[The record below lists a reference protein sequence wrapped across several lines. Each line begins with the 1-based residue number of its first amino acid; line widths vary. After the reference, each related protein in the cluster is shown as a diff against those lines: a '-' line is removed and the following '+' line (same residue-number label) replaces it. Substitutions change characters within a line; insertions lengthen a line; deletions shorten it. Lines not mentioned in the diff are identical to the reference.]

1 MSVFN
6 KFLGKDFLAGL
17 VVFLVALPLCLGIG
31 LASTNVEN
39 ITSLPSVFPGL
50 LAGVV
55 GGIVVG
61 LISGSRVGVSGPAA
75 GLITI
80 IISSITLLGSYE
92 AFLVS
97 VILAGIIQLIFGLC
111 KLGIIAKYVPTSV
124 IKGMLAAIGITLILK
139 EIPHLLGYDKDF
151 FGDESFWQFDG
162 HNTFSELAYS
172 LNAFQE
178 GSVIIGVLSVLV
190 IILLD
195 KPFFKR
201 NRLFKLIPS
210 ALIVVLIGVA
220 IQLLFK
226 DSFLE
231 VSSKHLVQLPVLSS
245 IGEISTVLFF
255 PDFSALGNWQVYT
268 VAITIAL
275 VASLETLLSVEA
287 TDKLDPEKNTTPTSR
302 ELTAQGIGN
311 IFSGF
316 IGGLPIT
323 QVVVRSSANIDAGVK
338 SKMATVIHGILLI
351 FAILMLPVV
360 LNQIPLAS
368 LAAILIMVGYKLT
381 KAGLF
386 KDMYVKGMDQFI
398 PFVLTIV
405 GVLFTDLLKGIGIGL
420 LVSIY
425 YILQRNFQNHFT
437 KSEVDGEMVIR
448 LSEEVTFL
456 NKVGIHTTLEKAQP
470 KSKMTIDAS
479 NCKSIDQ
486 DILELLLDFKKFGSV
501 HKDIDFQLINF
512 QHLTK
517 NPHGNIL

>member
-1 MSVFN
+1 MSVLN
-6 KFLGKDFLAGL
+6 KFIGKDFLAGL

-31 LASTNVEN
+31 LASTNVED
-39 ITSLPSVFPGL
+39 IPALPSVFPGL
-50 LAGVV
+50 LAGVI

-61 LISGSRVGVSGPAA
+61 IISGSRVGVSGPAA

-80 IISSITLLGSYE
+80 IISSIGILGSYE

-97 VILAGIIQLIFGLC
+97 VILAGVIQLIFGLF

-162 HNTFSELAYS
+162 HNTFTELAYS
-172 LNAFQE
+172 MNAFQE
-178 GSVIIGVLSVLV
+178 GSVLIGLLSILII
-190 IILLD
+190 IILD
-195 KPFFKR
+195 KPFFKK
-201 NRLFKLIPS
+201 NSVMKLIPS
-210 ALIVVLIGVA
+210 ALIVVLIGVV
-220 IQLLFK
+220 IQLMTK
-226 DSFLE
+226 GSFLE
-231 VSSKHLVQLPVLSS
+231 VSSKHLVQLPVLKS
-245 IGEISTVLFF
+245 ISEISNVLFF

-311 IFSGF
+311 IFSGL

-323 QVVVRSSANIDAGVK
+323 QVVVRSSANIDAGGK
-338 SKMATVIHGILLI
+338 TKLAAVIHGVLLILAVILLP
-351 FAILMLPVV
+351 AL

-386 KDMYVKGMDQFI
+386 KEMYVKGMDQFI
-398 PFVLTIV
+398 PFILTIV

-420 LVSIY
+420 VVSIY
-425 YILQRNFQNHFT
+425 FILRRNSQNHFT
-437 KSEVDGEMVIR
+437 KTEADGELHIR

-456 NKVGIHTTLEKAQP
+456 NKVGIHTTLENAAP
-470 KSKMTIDAS
+470 HSKIIIDAS

-486 DILELLLDFKKFGSV
+486 DILELLEEFKKYGSV
-501 HKDIDFQLINF
+501 HKEIDFELINF
-512 QHLTK
+512 QHLR
-517 NPHGNIL
+517 

>member
-1 MSVFN
+1 MSVLN

-31 LASTNVEN
+31 LASTNVED
-39 ITSLPSVFPGL
+39 IPSLPSVFPGL
-50 LAGVV
+50 LAGVI

-80 IISSITLLGSYE
+80 IISSIGILGSYE

-97 VILAGIIQLIFGLC
+97 VILAGVIQLIFGFF

-162 HNTFSELAYS
+162 HNTFTELVYS
-172 LNAFQE
+172 MNAFQE
-178 GSVIIGVLSVLV
+178 GSVLIGLISILIIIV
-190 IILLD
+190 LD
-195 KPFFKR
+195 KPFFKK
-201 NRLFKLIPS
+201 NSVMKLIPS
-210 ALIVVLIGVA
+210 ALIVVLVGVM
-220 IQLLFK
+220 IQLLTK
-226 DSFLE
+226 GSFLE
-231 VSSKHLVQLPVLSS
+231 VSSKHLVQLPVLKSFS
-245 IGEISTVLFF
+245 EISTVLFF
-255 PDFSALGNWQVYT
+255 PDFNALGNWQVYT

-302 ELTAQGIGN
+302 ELSAQGLGN
-311 IFSGF
+311 IFSGL

-323 QVVVRSSANIDAGVK
+323 QVVVRSSANIDAGGK
-338 SKMATVIHGILLI
+338 TKLAAVIHGVLLILAVILLP
-351 FAILMLPVV
+351 AL

-386 KDMYVKGMDQFI
+386 KEMYMKGMDQFI
-398 PFVLTIV
+398 PFILTIV

-420 LVSIY
+420 VVSIY
-425 YILQRNFQNHFT
+425 FILRRNSQNHFT
-437 KSEVDGEMVIR
+437 KTETDGELHIR

-456 NKVGIHTTLEKAQP
+456 NKVGIHTTLENAAP
-470 KSKMTIDAS
+470 HSKIIIDAS

-486 DILELLLDFKKFGSV
+486 DILELLEEFKKYGSV
-501 HKDIDFQLINF
+501 HKEIDFQLINF
-512 QHLTK
+512 QHLR
-517 NPHGNIL
+517 

>member
-31 LASTNVEN
+31 LASTNVEG

-50 LAGVV
+50 LAGVI

-61 LISGSRVGVSGPAA
+61 LISGSRLGISGPAA

-80 IISSITLLGSYE
+80 IISSIGILGSYE

-97 VILAGIIQLIFGLC
+97 VILAGIIQLVFGFF

-151 FGDESFWQFDG
+151 FGDESFWQLDG
-162 HNTFSELAYS
+162 HNTFTELAYS
-172 LNAFQE
+172 MNAFQE
-178 GSVIIGVLSVLV
+178 GSVLIGILSILIIL
-190 IILLD
+190 LLD
-195 KPFFKR
+195 KPFFKQ
-201 NRLFKLIPS
+201 NRVLKLIPS
-210 ALIVVLIGVA
+210 ALIVVLVGVV
-220 IQLLFK
+220 IQLLTK
-226 DSFLE
+226 GSFLE
-231 VSSKHLVQLPVLSS
+231 VSSKHLVQLPVLKSFS
-245 IGEISTVLFF
+245 EISTVLFF
-255 PDFSALGNWQVYT
+255 PDFNALGNWQVYT

-323 QVVVRSSANIDAGVK
+323 QVVVRSSANIDAGGK
-338 SKMATVIHGILLI
+338 TKLAAVIHGVLLILAIILLP
-351 FAILMLPVV
+351 AL

-398 PFVLTIV
+398 PFILTIV

-420 LVSIY
+420 IVSIY
-425 YILQRNFQNHFT
+425 FILRRNFQNHFT
-437 KSEVDGEMVIR
+437 KTEADGELHIK

-456 NKVGIHTTLEKAQP
+456 NKVGIHTTLENAAP
-470 KSKMTIDAS
+470 HSRIIIDAS

-486 DILELLLDFKKFGSV
+486 DILELLEEFKKYGSV
-501 HKDIDFQLINF
+501 HKEIDFQLINF
-512 QHLTK
+512 QHLR
-517 NPHGNIL
+517 

>member
-1 MSVFN
+1 MSVLN
-6 KFLGKDFLAGL
+6 KFIGKDFLAGL

-31 LASTNVEN
+31 LASTNVED
-39 ITSLPSVFPGL
+39 IPALPSVFPGL
-50 LAGVV
+50 LAGVI

-61 LISGSRVGVSGPAA
+61 IISGSRVGVSGPAA

-80 IISSITLLGSYE
+80 IISSIGILGSYE

-97 VILAGIIQLIFGLC
+97 VILAGVIQLIFGFF

-162 HNTFSELAYS
+162 HNTFTELAYS
-172 LNAFQE
+172 MNAFQE
-178 GSVIIGVLSVLV
+178 GSVLIGLLSILII
-190 IILLD
+190 IILD
-195 KPFFKR
+195 KPFFKK
-201 NRLFKLIPS
+201 NSVMKLIPS
-210 ALIVVLIGVA
+210 ALIVVLIGVV
-220 IQLLFK
+220 IQLMTK
-226 DSFLE
+226 GSFLE
-231 VSSKHLVQLPVLSS
+231 VSSKHLVQLPVLKS
-245 IGEISTVLFF
+245 ISEISNVLFF
-255 PDFSALGNWQVYT
+255 PDFSALRNWQVYT

-311 IFSGF
+311 IFSGL

-323 QVVVRSSANIDAGVK
+323 QVVVRSSANIDAGGK
-338 SKMATVIHGILLI
+338 TKLAAVIHGVLLILAVILLP
-351 FAILMLPVV
+351 AL

-386 KDMYVKGMDQFI
+386 KEMYVKGMDQFI
-398 PFVLTIV
+398 PFILTIV

-420 LVSIY
+420 VVSIY
-425 YILQRNFQNHFT
+425 FILRRNSQNHFT
-437 KSEVDGEMVIR
+437 KTEADGELHIR

-456 NKVGIHTTLEKAQP
+456 NKVGIHTTLENAAP
-470 KSKMTIDAS
+470 HSKIIIDAS

-486 DILELLLDFKKFGSV
+486 DILELLEEFKKYGSV
-501 HKDIDFQLINF
+501 HKEIDFELINF
-512 QHLTK
+512 QHLR
-517 NPHGNIL
+517 

>member
-1 MSVFN
+1 MGIF
-6 KFLGKDFLAGL
+6 KRFLGKDILAGL

-39 ITSLPSVFPGL
+39 IPSLPSVFPGL
-50 LAGVV
+50 LAGVI

-61 LISGSRVGVSGPAA
+61 LLSGSRVGVSGPAA

-80 IISSITLLGSYE
+80 IISSISILGSYE

-97 VILAGIIQLIFGLC
+97 VILAGVIQLIFGFF

-162 HNTFSELAYS
+162 HNTFTELAYS
-172 LNAFQE
+172 MNAFQE
-178 GSVIIGVLSVLV
+178 GSVLIGIISIL
-190 IILLD
+190 IILLLD
-195 KPFFKR
+195 KSFFKQ

-210 ALIVVLIGVA
+210 ALIVVIIGVV
-220 IQLLFK
+220 IQLIIK
-226 DSFLE
+226 GTFLE
-231 VSSKHLVQLPVLSS
+231 VSAKHLVQLPVLKSFDEVS
-245 IGEISTVLFF
+245 KVLFF
-255 PDFSALGNWQVYT
+255 PDFNALGNWQVYT
-268 VAITIAL
+268 IAITLAL

-302 ELTAQGIGN
+302 ELSAQGIGN
-311 IFSGF
+311 ILSGF

-338 SKMATVIHGILLI
+338 TKFATVIHGLFLI
-351 FAILMLPVV
+351 FAIVLLPSF

-386 KDMYVKGMDQFI
+386 KEMYLKGMDQFI
-398 PFVLTIV
+398 PFILTIV

-420 LVSIY
+420 IVSIY
-425 YILQRNFQNHFT
+425 FILRRNFQNHFT
-437 KSEVDGEMVIR
+437 KTEFEGELHIK

-456 NKVGIHTTLEKAQP
+456 NKVGIHTLLENAAPQ
-470 KSKMTIDAS
+470 SKITIDAV

-486 DILELLLDFKKFGSV
+486 DILELLEEFKKYGSI
-501 HKDIDFQLINF
+501 HKEIDFQLINF
-512 QHLTK
+512 QHLR
-517 NPHGNIL
+517 

>member
-31 LASTNVEN
+31 LASTNVEG

-50 LAGVV
+50 LAGVI

-61 LISGSRVGVSGPAA
+61 LISGSRLGVSGPAA

-80 IISSITLLGSYE
+80 IISSIGILGSYE

-97 VILAGIIQLIFGLC
+97 VILAGVIQLIFGFF

-162 HNTFSELAYS
+162 HNTFTELAYS
-172 LNAFQE
+172 MNAFQE
-178 GSVIIGVLSVLV
+178 GSVLIGVLSIL
-190 IILLD
+190 IILLLD
-195 KPFFKR
+195 KPFFKQ
-201 NRLFKLIPS
+201 NRVLKLIPS
-210 ALIVVLIGVA
+210 ALIVVLVGVV
-220 IQLLFK
+220 IQLLTK
-226 DSFLE
+226 GSFLE
-231 VSSKHLVQLPVLSS
+231 VSSKHLVQLPVLKSFS
-245 IGEISTVLFF
+245 EISTVLFF
-255 PDFSALGNWQVYT
+255 PDFNALGNWQVYT

-323 QVVVRSSANIDAGVK
+323 QVVVRSSANIDAGGKTK
-338 SKMATVIHGILLI
+338 SAVVIHGVLLI
-351 FAILMLPVV
+351 LAIFLLPEL

-386 KDMYVKGMDQFI
+386 KKMYVKGMDQFI
-398 PFVLTIV
+398 PFILTIV

-420 LVSIY
+420 VVSIY
-425 YILQRNFQNHFT
+425 FILRRNFQNHFT
-437 KSEVDGEMVIR
+437 KTEADGELLIK
-448 LSEEVTFL
+448 LSEEVNFL
-456 NKVGIHTTLEKAQP
+456 NKVGIHTTLEKAAP
-470 KSKMTIDAS
+470 HSKIIIDAI

-486 DILELLLDFKKFGSV
+486 DILELLEEFKKYGSV
-501 HKDIDFQLINF
+501 HKEIDFQLINF
-512 QHLTK
+512 QHLK
-517 NPHGNIL
+517 

>member
-31 LASTNVEN
+31 LASTNVEG

-50 LAGVV
+50 LAGVI

-61 LISGSRVGVSGPAA
+61 LISGSRLGVSGPAA

-80 IISSITLLGSYE
+80 IISSIGILGSYE

-97 VILAGIIQLIFGLC
+97 VILAGVIQLVFGFF

-162 HNTFSELAYS
+162 HNTFTELAYS
-172 LNAFQE
+172 MNAFQE
-178 GSVIIGVLSVLV
+178 GSVLIGVLSIL
-190 IILLD
+190 IILLLD
-195 KPFFKR
+195 KPFFKQ
-201 NRLFKLIPS
+201 NRVLKLIPS
-210 ALIVVLIGVA
+210 ALIVVLVGVV
-220 IQLLFK
+220 IQLLTK
-226 DSFLE
+226 GSFLE
-231 VSSKHLVQLPVLSS
+231 VSSKHLVQLPVLKSFS
-245 IGEISTVLFF
+245 EISTVLFF
-255 PDFSALGNWQVYT
+255 PDFNALGNWQVYT

-323 QVVVRSSANIDAGVK
+323 QVVVRSSANIDAGGKTK
-338 SKMATVIHGILLI
+338 SAVVIHGVLLI
-351 FAILMLPVV
+351 LAIFLLPEL

-386 KDMYVKGMDQFI
+386 KKMYVKGMDQFI
-398 PFVLTIV
+398 PFILTIV

-420 LVSIY
+420 VVSIY
-425 YILQRNFQNHFT
+425 FILRRNFQNHFT
-437 KSEVDGEMVIR
+437 KTEADGELHIK

-456 NKVGIHTTLEKAQP
+456 NKVGIHTTLEKAAP
-470 KSKMTIDAS
+470 HSKIIIDAI

-486 DILELLLDFKKFGSV
+486 DILELLEEFKKYGSV
-501 HKDIDFQLINF
+501 HKEIDFQLINF
-512 QHLTK
+512 QHLK
-517 NPHGNIL
+517 

>member
-31 LASTNVEN
+31 LASTNVEG

-50 LAGVV
+50 LAGVI

-80 IISSITLLGSYE
+80 IISSIGILGSYE

-97 VILAGIIQLIFGLC
+97 VILAGIIQLIFGFF

-162 HNTFSELAYS
+162 HNTFTELAYS
-172 LNAFQE
+172 MNAFQE
-178 GSVIIGVLSVLV
+178 GSVLIGVLSIL
-190 IILLD
+190 IILLLD
-195 KPFFKR
+195 KPFFKQ
-201 NRLFKLIPS
+201 NRVLKLIPS
-210 ALIVVLIGVA
+210 ALIVVLVGVV
-220 IQLLFK
+220 IQLLTK
-226 DSFLE
+226 GSFLE
-231 VSSKHLVQLPVLSS
+231 VSSKHLVQLPVLKSFS
-245 IGEISTVLFF
+245 EISTVLFF
-255 PDFSALGNWQVYT
+255 PDFNALGNWQVYT
-268 VAITIAL
+268 VALTIAL

-311 IFSGF
+311 IFSGV

-323 QVVVRSSANIDAGVK
+323 QVVVRSSANIDAGGK
-338 SKMATVIHGILLI
+338 TKLAAVIHGALLILAIILLP
-351 FAILMLPVV
+351 AL

-386 KDMYVKGMDQFI
+386 KEMYVKGLDQFI
-398 PFVLTIV
+398 PFILTIV

-420 LVSIY
+420 VVSIY
-425 YILQRNFQNHFT
+425 FILRRNFQNHFT
-437 KSEVDGEMVIR
+437 KTETDGELRIK

-456 NKVGIHTTLEKAQP
+456 NKVGIHTTLENAAP
-470 KSKMTIDAS
+470 HSKIIIDAI

-486 DILELLLDFKKFGSV
+486 DILELLEEFKKYGSV
-501 HKDIDFQLINF
+501 HKEIDFQLINF
-512 QHLTK
+512 QQLR
-517 NPHGNIL
+517 

>member
-1 MSVFN
+1 MNSFN

-39 ITSLPSVFPGL
+39 IPSLPSVFPGL

-80 IISSITLLGSYE
+80 IISSIGILGSYE

-97 VILAGIIQLIFGLC
+97 VILAGLIQLIFGFF
-111 KLGIIAKYVPTSV
+111 KLGIVAKYVPTSV

-151 FGDESFWQFDG
+151 FGDESFWQLDG
-162 HNTFSELAYS
+162 HNTFTELAYS
-172 LNAFQE
+172 MNAFQE
-178 GSVIIGVLSVLV
+178 GSVFIGILSIL
-190 IILLD
+190 IILLFD
-195 KPFFKR
+195 KPFFKQ
-201 NRLFKLIPS
+201 NRVMKLIPS
-210 ALIVVLIGVA
+210 ALIVVLVGVV
-220 IQLLFK
+220 IQLLTK
-226 DSFLE
+226 GSFLE
-231 VSSKHLVQLPVLSS
+231 VSSKHLVQLPVLKS
-245 IGEISTVLFF
+245 ISEVSNVLFF

-311 IFSGF
+311 MFSGL

-323 QVVVRSSANIDAGVK
+323 QVVVRSSANIDAGGK
-338 SKMATVIHGILLI
+338 TKLAAVIHGVLLILAIILLPS
-351 FAILMLPVV
+351 L

-386 KDMYVKGMDQFI
+386 KEMYVKGMDQFI

-420 LVSIY
+420 IVSIY
-425 YILQRNFQNHFT
+425 YILRRNFQNHFT
-437 KSEVDGEMVIR
+437 KTDVDGELRIK

-470 KSKMTIDAS
+470 KSKMIIDAS

>member
-1 MSVFN
+1 MGIF
-6 KFLGKDFLAGL
+6 KRFLGKDILAGL

-39 ITSLPSVFPGL
+39 IPSLPSVFPGL
-50 LAGVV
+50 LAGVI

-80 IISSITLLGSYE
+80 ILSSISILGSYE

-97 VILAGIIQLIFGLC
+97 VILAGIIQLIFGFF

-162 HNTFSELAYS
+162 HNTFTELAYS
-172 LNAFQE
+172 MNAFQE
-178 GSVIIGVLSVLV
+178 GSVFIGILSILI

-195 KPFFKR
+195 KPFFKQ
-201 NRLFKLIPS
+201 NKVMKLIPS
-210 ALIVVLIGVA
+210 ALIVVLVGVM
-220 IQLLFK
+220 IQLLTK
-226 DSFLE
+226 GSFLE
-231 VSSKHLVQLPVLSS
+231 VSSKHLVQLPILTS
-245 IGEISTVLFF
+245 ISDVSNILFF

-302 ELTAQGIGN
+302 ELTAQGVGN

-323 QVVVRSSANIDAGVK
+323 QVVVRSSANIDAGVQTK
-338 SKMATVIHGILLI
+338 FASVIHGVFLI
-351 FAILMLPVV
+351 FAIILLPSI

-368 LAAILIMVGYKLT
+368 LAGILIMVGYKLT

-386 KDMYVKGMDQFI
+386 REMYVKGMDQFI
-398 PFVLTIV
+398 PFILTIV

-420 LVSIY
+420 IVSIY
-425 YILQRNFQNHFT
+425 FILRRNFQNHFT
-437 KSEVDGEMVIR
+437 KTESEGELHIK

-456 NKVGIHTTLEKAQP
+456 NKVGIHTLLENAAPQ
-470 KSKMTIDAS
+470 SKITIDAS

-486 DILELLLDFKKFGSV
+486 DILELLEEFKKYGSI
-501 HKDIDFQLINF
+501 HKEIDFQLINF
-512 QHLTK
+512 QHLR
-517 NPHGNIL
+517 

>member
-1 MSVFN
+1 MNVLN
-6 KFLGKDFLAGL
+6 KFIGKDLLAGL

-39 ITSLPSVFPGL
+39 IPSLPSLFPGL

-55 GGIVVG
+55 GGIIVG

-97 VILAGIIQLIFGLC
+97 VILAGIIQLMFGFF

-139 EIPHLLGYDKDF
+139 EFPHLLGYDKDF
-151 FGDESFWQFDG
+151 FGDESFWQLDG

-178 GSVIIGVLSVLV
+178 GSVIIGVLSILA

-201 NRLFKLIPS
+201 NRLLKLIPS

-226 DSFLE
+226 GSFLE
-231 VSSKHLVQLPVLSS
+231 VSSKHLVQLPILSS
-245 IGEISTVLFF
+245 MGEISKVLFF

-287 TDKLDPEKNTTPTSR
+287 TDKLDPEKYTTPTSR

-311 IFSGF
+311 IFSGL

-323 QVVVRSSANIDAGVK
+323 Q
-338 SKMATVIHGILLI
+338 
-351 FAILMLPVV
+351 
-360 LNQIPLAS
+360 
-368 LAAILIMVGYKLT
+368 Y
-381 KAGLF
+381 
-386 KDMYVKGMDQFI
+386 
-398 PFVLTIV
+398 
-405 GVLFTDLLKGIGIGL
+405 FTG
-420 LVSIY
+420 
-425 YILQRNFQNHFT
+425 F
-437 KSEVDGEMVIR
+437 
-448 LSEEVTFL
+448 
-456 NKVGIHTTLEKAQP
+456 
-470 KSKMTIDAS
+470 
-479 NCKSIDQ
+479 C
-486 DILELLLDFKKFGSV
+486 
-501 HKDIDFQLINF
+501 
-512 QHLTK
+512 
-517 NPHGNIL
+517 

>member
-1 MSVFN
+1 MSVLN

-31 LASTNVEN
+31 LASTNVED
-39 ITSLPSVFPGL
+39 IPSLPSVFPGL
-50 LAGVV
+50 LAGVI

-80 IISSITLLGSYE
+80 IISSIGILGSYE

-97 VILAGIIQLIFGLC
+97 VILAGVIQLIFGFF

-162 HNTFSELAYS
+162 HNTFTELVYS
-172 LNAFQE
+172 MNAFQE
-178 GSVIIGVLSVLV
+178 GSVLIGLISILIIIV
-190 IILLD
+190 LD
-195 KPFFKR
+195 KPFFKK
-201 NRLFKLIPS
+201 NSVMKLIPS
-210 ALIVVLIGVA
+210 ALIVVLVGVM
-220 IQLLFK
+220 IQLLTK
-226 DSFLE
+226 GSFLE
-231 VSSKHLVQLPVLSS
+231 VSSKHLVQLPVLKSFS
-245 IGEISTVLFF
+245 EISTVLFF
-255 PDFSALGNWQVYT
+255 PDFNALGNWQVYT

-302 ELTAQGIGN
+302 ELTAQGLGN
-311 IFSGF
+311 IFSGL

-323 QVVVRSSANIDAGVK
+323 QVVVRSSANIDAGGK
-338 SKMATVIHGILLI
+338 TKLAAVIHGVLLILAIILL
-351 FAILMLPVV
+351 PVL

-386 KDMYVKGMDQFI
+386 KEMYMKGMDQFI
-398 PFVLTIV
+398 PFILTIV

-420 LVSIY
+420 VVSIY
-425 YILQRNFQNHFT
+425 FILRRNSQNHFT
-437 KSEVDGEMVIR
+437 KTETDGELHIR

-456 NKVGIHTTLEKAQP
+456 NKVGIHTTLENAAP
-470 KSKMTIDAS
+470 HSKIIIDAS

-486 DILELLLDFKKFGSV
+486 DILELLEEFKKYGSV
-501 HKDIDFQLINF
+501 HKEIDFQLINF
-512 QHLTK
+512 QHLR
-517 NPHGNIL
+517 

>member
-1 MSVFN
+1 MSVLN
-6 KFLGKDFLAGL
+6 KFIGKDFLAGL

-31 LASTNVEN
+31 LASTNVED
-39 ITSLPSVFPGL
+39 IPALPSVFPGL
-50 LAGVV
+50 LAGVI

-61 LISGSRVGVSGPAA
+61 IISGSRVGVSGPAA

-80 IISSITLLGSYE
+80 IISSIGILGSYE

-97 VILAGIIQLIFGLC
+97 VILAGVIQLIFGFF

-162 HNTFSELAYS
+162 HNTFTELAYS
-172 LNAFQE
+172 MNAFQE
-178 GSVIIGVLSVLV
+178 GSVLIGLLSILII
-190 IILLD
+190 IILD
-195 KPFFKR
+195 KPFFKK
-201 NRLFKLIPS
+201 NSVMKLIPS
-210 ALIVVLIGVA
+210 ALIVVLIGVV
-220 IQLLFK
+220 IQLMTK
-226 DSFLE
+226 GSFLE
-231 VSSKHLVQLPVLSS
+231 VSSKHLVQLPVLKS
-245 IGEISTVLFF
+245 ISEISNVLFF

-311 IFSGF
+311 IFSGL

-323 QVVVRSSANIDAGVK
+323 QVVVRSSANIDAGGK
-338 SKMATVIHGILLI
+338 TKLAAVIHGVLLILAVILLP
-351 FAILMLPVV
+351 AL

-386 KDMYVKGMDQFI
+386 KEMYVKGMDQFI
-398 PFVLTIV
+398 PFILTIV

-420 LVSIY
+420 VVSIY
-425 YILQRNFQNHFT
+425 FILRRNSQNHFT
-437 KSEVDGEMVIR
+437 KTEADGELHIR

-456 NKVGIHTTLEKAQP
+456 NKVGIHTTLENAAP
-470 KSKMTIDAS
+470 HSKIIIDAS

-486 DILELLLDFKKFGSV
+486 DILELLEEFKKYGSV
-501 HKDIDFQLINF
+501 HKEIDFELINF
-512 QHLTK
+512 QHLR
-517 NPHGNIL
+517 

>member
-1 MSVFN
+1 MSLFN

-31 LASTNVEN
+31 LASTNVEG
-39 ITSLPSVFPGL
+39 IPSLPSVFPGL
-50 LAGVV
+50 LAGVI

-61 LISGSRVGVSGPAA
+61 LISGSRLGVSGPAA

-80 IISSITLLGSYE
+80 IISSIGILGSYE

-97 VILAGIIQLIFGLC
+97 VILAGVIQLIFGFF

-162 HNTFSELAYS
+162 HNTFTELAYS
-172 LNAFQE
+172 MNAFQE
-178 GSVIIGVLSVLV
+178 GSVLIGVLSIL
-190 IILLD
+190 IILLLD
-195 KPFFKR
+195 KPFFKQ
-201 NRLFKLIPS
+201 NRVLKLIPS
-210 ALIVVLIGVA
+210 ALIVVLVGVV
-220 IQLLFK
+220 IQLLTK
-226 DSFLE
+226 GSFLE
-231 VSSKHLVQLPVLSS
+231 VSAKHLVQLPVLKSFS
-245 IGEISTVLFF
+245 EISTVLFF
-255 PDFSALGNWQVYT
+255 PDFNALGNWQVYT

-311 IFSGF
+311 IFSGL

-323 QVVVRSSANIDAGVK
+323 QVVVRSSANIDAGGK
-338 SKMATVIHGILLI
+338 TKLAAVIHGVLLILAIILL
-351 FAILMLPVV
+351 PVL
-360 LNQIPLAS
+360 LNEIPLAS

-386 KDMYVKGMDQFI
+386 KEMYVKGMDQFI
-398 PFVLTIV
+398 PFILTIV

-420 LVSIY
+420 IVSIY
-425 YILQRNFQNHFT
+425 FILRRNFQNHFT
-437 KSEVDGEMVIR
+437 KTEADGELHIK

-456 NKVGIHTTLEKAQP
+456 NKVGIHTTLENASP
-470 KSKMTIDAS
+470 HSKIIIDAS

-486 DILELLLDFKKFGSV
+486 DILELLEEFKKYGSV
-501 HKDIDFQLINF
+501 HKEIDVQLINF
-512 QHLTK
+512 QHLR
-517 NPHGNIL
+517 

>member
-1 MSVFN
+1 MSVLN

-31 LASTNVEN
+31 LASTNVED
-39 ITSLPSVFPGL
+39 IPSLPSVFPGL
-50 LAGVV
+50 LAGVI

-80 IISSITLLGSYE
+80 IISSIGILGSYE

-97 VILAGIIQLIFGLC
+97 VILAGVIQLIFGFF

-162 HNTFSELAYS
+162 HNTFTELVYS
-172 LNAFQE
+172 MNAFQE
-178 GSVIIGVLSVLV
+178 GSVLIGLLSILIIIV
-190 IILLD
+190 LD
-195 KPFFKR
+195 KPFFKK
-201 NRLFKLIPS
+201 NSVMKLIPS
-210 ALIVVLIGVA
+210 ALIVVLVGVM
-220 IQLLFK
+220 IQLLTK
-226 DSFLE
+226 GSFLE
-231 VSSKHLVQLPVLSS
+231 VSSKHLVQLPVLKSFS
-245 IGEISTVLFF
+245 EISTVLFF
-255 PDFSALGNWQVYT
+255 PDFNALGNWQVYT

-302 ELTAQGIGN
+302 ELSAQGIGN
-311 IFSGF
+311 IFSGL

-323 QVVVRSSANIDAGVK
+323 QVVVRSSANIDAGGK
-338 SKMATVIHGILLI
+338 TKLAAVIHGVLLILAVILLP
-351 FAILMLPVV
+351 AL

-386 KDMYVKGMDQFI
+386 KEMYMKGMDQFI
-398 PFVLTIV
+398 PFILTIV

-420 LVSIY
+420 VVSIY
-425 YILQRNFQNHFT
+425 FILRRNSQNHFT
-437 KSEVDGEMVIR
+437 KTETDGELHIR

-456 NKVGIHTTLEKAQP
+456 NKVGIHTTLENAAP
-470 KSKMTIDAS
+470 HSKIIIDAS

-486 DILELLLDFKKFGSV
+486 DILELLEEFKKYGSV
-501 HKDIDFQLINF
+501 HKEIDFQLINF
-512 QHLTK
+512 QHLR
-517 NPHGNIL
+517 

>member
-1 MSVFN
+1 MSVLN

-31 LASTNVEN
+31 LASTNVED
-39 ITSLPSVFPGL
+39 IPSLPSVFPGL
-50 LAGVV
+50 LAGVI

-80 IISSITLLGSYE
+80 IISSIGILGSYE

-97 VILAGIIQLIFGLC
+97 VILAGVIQLIFGFF

-162 HNTFSELAYS
+162 HNTFTELVYS
-172 LNAFQE
+172 MNAFQE
-178 GSVIIGVLSVLV
+178 GSVLIGLLSILIIIV
-190 IILLD
+190 LD
-195 KPFFKR
+195 KPFFKK
-201 NRLFKLIPS
+201 NSVMKLIPS
-210 ALIVVLIGVA
+210 ALIVVLVGVM
-220 IQLLFK
+220 IQLLTK
-226 DSFLE
+226 GSFLE
-231 VSSKHLVQLPVLSS
+231 VSSKHLVQLPVLKSFS
-245 IGEISTVLFF
+245 EISTVLFF
-255 PDFSALGNWQVYT
+255 PDFNALGNWQVYT

-302 ELTAQGIGN
+302 ELSAQGLGN
-311 IFSGF
+311 IFAGF

-323 QVVVRSSANIDAGVK
+323 QVVVRSSANIDAGGK
-338 SKMATVIHGILLI
+338 TKLAAVIHGVLLILAIILL
-351 FAILMLPVV
+351 PVL

-386 KDMYVKGMDQFI
+386 KEMYVKGMDQFI
-398 PFVLTIV
+398 PFILTIV

-420 LVSIY
+420 VVSIY
-425 YILQRNFQNHFT
+425 FILRRNSQNHFT
-437 KSEVDGEMVIR
+437 KTETDGELHIR

-456 NKVGIHTTLEKAQP
+456 NKVGIHTTLENAAP
-470 KSKMTIDAS
+470 HSKIIIDAS

-486 DILELLLDFKKFGSV
+486 DILELLEEFKKYGSV
-501 HKDIDFQLINF
+501 HKEIDFQLINF
-512 QHLTK
+512 QHLR
-517 NPHGNIL
+517 

>member
-1 MSVFN
+1 MGIF
-6 KFLGKDFLAGL
+6 KRFLGKDILAGL

-39 ITSLPSVFPGL
+39 IPSLPSVFPGL
-50 LAGVV
+50 LAGVI

-80 IISSITLLGSYE
+80 ILSSISILGSYE

-97 VILAGIIQLIFGLC
+97 VILAGIIQLIFGFF

-172 LNAFQE
+172 MNAFQE
-178 GSVIIGVLSVLV
+178 GSVFIGILSIII

-195 KPFFKR
+195 KPFFKK
-201 NRLFKLIPS
+201 NKVMKLIPS
-210 ALIVVLIGVA
+210 ALIVVLVGVM
-220 IQLLFK
+220 IQLLTK
-226 DSFLE
+226 GSFLE
-231 VSSKHLVQLPVLSS
+231 VSSKHLVQLPILTS
-245 IGEISTVLFF
+245 ISDISNILFF

-302 ELTAQGIGN
+302 ELTAQGVGN
-311 IFSGF
+311 ILSGF

-323 QVVVRSSANIDAGVK
+323 QVVVRSSANIDAGVQTK
-338 SKMATVIHGILLI
+338 YASVIHGVFLI
-351 FAILMLPVV
+351 FAIILLPSL

-368 LAAILIMVGYKLT
+368 LAGILIMVGYKLT

-386 KDMYVKGMDQFI
+386 KEMYVKGMDQFI
-398 PFVLTIV
+398 PFILTIV

-420 LVSIY
+420 IVSIY
-425 YILQRNFQNHFT
+425 FILRRNFQNHFT
-437 KSEVDGEMVIR
+437 KTESEGELQIK

-456 NKVGIHTTLEKAQP
+456 NKVGIHTLLENAAPQ
-470 KSKMTIDAS
+470 SKITIDAI

-486 DILELLLDFKKFGSV
+486 DILELLEEFKKYGSV
-501 HKDIDFQLINF
+501 HKEIDFQLINF
-512 QHLTK
+512 QHLR
-517 NPHGNIL
+517 

>member
-31 LASTNVEN
+31 LASTNVEG
-39 ITSLPSVFPGL
+39 IPSLPSVFPGL
-50 LAGVV
+50 LAGVI

-61 LISGSRVGVSGPAA
+61 LISGSRLGVSGPAA

-80 IISSITLLGSYE
+80 IISSIGILGSYE
-92 AFLVS
+92 TFLVS
-97 VILAGIIQLIFGLC
+97 VILAGIIQLIFGFFN
-111 KLGIIAKYVPTSV
+111 LGIIAKYVPTSV

-162 HNTFSELAYS
+162 HNTFTELAYS

-178 GSVIIGVLSVLV
+178 GSVLIGVLSIL
-190 IILLD
+190 IILLLD
-195 KPFFKR
+195 KPFFKQ
-201 NRLFKLIPS
+201 NRLLKLIPS
-210 ALIVVLIGVA
+210 ALIVVMVGVV
-220 IQLLFK
+220 IQLLTK
-226 DSFLE
+226 GSFLE
-231 VSSKHLVQLPVLSS
+231 VSSKHLVQLPVLKSFS
-245 IGEISTVLFF
+245 EISTVLFF
-255 PDFSALGNWQVYT
+255 PDFNALGNWQVYT
-268 VAITIAL
+268 VALTIAL

-311 IFSGF
+311 IFSGL

-323 QVVVRSSANIDAGVK
+323 QVVVRSSANIDAGGK
-338 SKMATVIHGILLI
+338 TKLAAVIHGALLILAIILLP
-351 FAILMLPVV
+351 AL

-386 KDMYVKGMDQFI
+386 KEMYVKGMDQFV
-398 PFVLTIV
+398 PFILTIV

-420 LVSIY
+420 VVSIY
-425 YILQRNFQNHFT
+425 FILRRNFQNHFT
-437 KSEVDGEMVIR
+437 KTEADDALHIK

-456 NKVGIHTTLEKAQP
+456 NKVGIHTTLEKAAP
-470 KSKMTIDAS
+470 HSKIIIDAI

-486 DILELLLDFKKFGSV
+486 DILELLEEFKKYGSV
-501 HKDIDFQLINF
+501 HKEIDFQLVNF
-512 QHLTK
+512 QHLK
-517 NPHGNIL
+517 

>member
-1 MSVFN
+1 MSAFY

-31 LASTNVEN
+31 LASTNVEG

-50 LAGVV
+50 LAGVI

-61 LISGSRVGVSGPAA
+61 LISGSRLGVSGPAA

-80 IISSITLLGSYE
+80 IISSIGILGSYE

-97 VILAGIIQLIFGLC
+97 VLLAGVIQVIFGFF

-162 HNTFSELAYS
+162 HNTFTELAYS
-172 LNAFQE
+172 MNAFQE
-178 GSVIIGVLSVLV
+178 GSVLIGLLSILIIIV
-190 IILLD
+190 LD
-195 KPFFKR
+195 KPFFKK
-201 NRLFKLIPS
+201 NSVMKLIPS
-210 ALIVVLIGVA
+210 ALIVVLVGVM
-220 IQLLFK
+220 IQLLTK
-226 DSFLE
+226 GSSLE
-231 VSSKHLVQLPVLSS
+231 ISSKHLVQLPVLKSFS
-245 IGEISTVLFF
+245 EISTVLFF
-255 PDFSALGNWQVYT
+255 PDFNALGNWQVYT

-302 ELTAQGIGN
+302 ELTAQGLGN
-311 IFSGF
+311 IFSGL

-323 QVVVRSSANIDAGVK
+323 QVVVRSSANIDAGGK
-338 SKMATVIHGILLI
+338 TKLAAVIHGVLLILAVILLP
-351 FAILMLPVV
+351 AL

-381 KAGLF
+381 KTGLF
-386 KDMYVKGMDQFI
+386 KEMYVKGMDQFI
-398 PFVLTIV
+398 PFILTIV

-420 LVSIY
+420 VVSIY
-425 YILQRNFQNHFT
+425 FILRRNFQNHFT
-437 KSEVDGEMVIR
+437 KTETVGELRIK

-456 NKVGIHTTLEKAQP
+456 NKVGIHTTLENAAP
-470 KSKMTIDAS
+470 HSKIIIDAS

-486 DILELLLDFKKFGSV
+486 DILELLEEFKKYGSV
-501 HKDIDFQLINF
+501 HKEIDFQLINF
-512 QHLTK
+512 QHLR
-517 NPHGNIL
+517 

>member
-1 MSVFN
+1 MNSLN
-6 KFLGKDFLAGL
+6 KYIGKDFLAGL

-39 ITSLPSVFPGL
+39 IPSLPSVFPGL
-50 LAGVV
+50 LAGVI

-80 IISSITLLGSYE
+80 IISSISMLGSYE
-92 AFLVS
+92 SFLVS
-97 VILAGIIQLIFGLC
+97 VILAGIIQLTFGFF

-162 HNTFSELAYS
+162 HNTFTELAYS
-172 LNAFQE
+172 MNAFQE
-178 GSVIIGVLSVLV
+178 GSVLIGIISIL
-190 IILLD
+190 IILLLD
-195 KPFFKR
+195 KPYFKK
-201 NRLFKLIPS
+201 NRVFKLIPS
-210 ALIVVLIGVA
+210 ALIVVIVGVV
-220 IQLLFK
+220 IQFIIK
-226 DSFLE
+226 DTFFE
-231 VSSKHLVQLPVLSS
+231 VSAKHLVQLPILTSISELSS
-245 IGEISTVLFF
+245 VLFF

-338 SKMATVIHGILLI
+338 TKFATVIHGVFLILAIILLP
-351 FAILMLPVV
+351 AL

-386 KDMYVKGMDQFI
+386 KEMYVKGMDQFI
-398 PFVLTIV
+398 PFILTII

-420 LVSIY
+420 IVSIY
-425 YILQRNFQNHFT
+425 FILRRNFQNHFT
-437 KSEVDGEMVIR
+437 KTESEGELHIK

-456 NKVGIHTTLEKAQP
+456 NKVGIHTLLENAAPQ
-470 KSKMTIDAS
+470 SKITIDAS
-479 NCKSIDQ
+479 NCKSIDL
-486 DILELLLDFKKFGSV
+486 DILELLEEFKKYGSV
-501 HKDIDFQLINF
+501 HKEIDFQLINF
-512 QHLTK
+512 QHLK
-517 NPHGNIL
+517 

>member
-1 MSVFN
+1 MNSLN
-6 KFLGKDFLAGL
+6 KYIGKDFLAGL

-39 ITSLPSVFPGL
+39 IPSLPSVFPGL
-50 LAGVV
+50 LAGVI

-80 IISSITLLGSYE
+80 IISSISMLGSYE
-92 AFLVS
+92 SFLVS
-97 VILAGIIQLIFGLC
+97 VILAGIIQLTFGFF

-162 HNTFSELAYS
+162 HNTFTELAYS
-172 LNAFQE
+172 MNAFQE
-178 GSVIIGVLSVLV
+178 GSVLIGIISIL
-190 IILLD
+190 IILLLD
-195 KPFFKR
+195 KPYFKK
-201 NRLFKLIPS
+201 NRVFKLIPS
-210 ALIVVLIGVA
+210 ALIVVIVGVV
-220 IQLLFK
+220 IQFIIK
-226 DSFLE
+226 DTFFE
-231 VSSKHLVQLPVLSS
+231 VSAKHLVQLPILTSISELSS
-245 IGEISTVLFF
+245 VLFF

-338 SKMATVIHGILLI
+338 TKFATVIHGVFLILAIILLP
-351 FAILMLPVV
+351 AL

-386 KDMYVKGMDQFI
+386 KEMYIKGMDQFI
-398 PFVLTIV
+398 PFILTII

-420 LVSIY
+420 IVSIY
-425 YILQRNFQNHFT
+425 FILRRNFQNHFT
-437 KSEVDGEMVIR
+437 KTESEGELHIK

-456 NKVGIHTTLEKAQP
+456 NKVGIHTLLENAAPQ
-470 KSKMTIDAS
+470 SKITIDAS
-479 NCKSIDQ
+479 NCKSIDL
-486 DILELLLDFKKFGSV
+486 DILELLEEFKKYGSV
-501 HKDIDFQLINF
+501 HKEIDFQLINF
-512 QHLTK
+512 QHLK
-517 NPHGNIL
+517 

>member
-1 MSVFN
+1 MGMF
-6 KFLGKDFLAGL
+6 KRFIGKDFLAGL

-39 ITSLPSVFPGL
+39 IPSLPSVFPGL
-50 LAGVV
+50 LAGVI

-61 LISGSRVGVSGPAA
+61 LLSGSRVGVSGPAA

-80 IISSITLLGSYE
+80 IISSISILGSYE

-97 VILAGIIQLIFGLC
+97 VILAGIIQLIFGFF

-162 HNTFSELAYS
+162 HNTFTELIYS
-172 LNAFQE
+172 MNAFQE
-178 GSVIIGVLSVLV
+178 GSVLIGIISIL
-190 IILLD
+190 IILFWD
-195 KPFFKR
+195 KPFFKQ

-210 ALIVVLIGVA
+210 ALIVVVIGVV
-220 IQLLFK
+220 IQLIIK
-226 DSFLE
+226 GTFLE
-231 VSSKHLVQLPVLSS
+231 VSAKHLVQLPVLKSFEEVS
-245 IGEISTVLFF
+245 KVLFF
-255 PDFSALGNWQVYT
+255 PDFNALGNWQVYSI
-268 VAITIAL
+268 AITIAL

-302 ELTAQGIGN
+302 ELSAQGIGN
-311 IFSGF
+311 ILSGF

-323 QVVVRSSANIDAGVK
+323 QVVVRSSANIDAGGK
-338 SKMATVIHGILLI
+338 TKFATVVHGILLI
-351 FAILMLPVV
+351 LAILLLPVL

-386 KDMYVKGMDQFI
+386 KEMYLKGMDQFI
-398 PFVLTIV
+398 PFILTIV

-420 LVSIY
+420 IISIY
-425 YILQRNFQNHFT
+425 FILRRNFQNHFT
-437 KSEVDGEMVIR
+437 KTESKGELHIT

-456 NKVGIHTTLEKAQP
+456 NKVGIHTLLENAAPQ
-470 KSKMTIDAS
+470 SKITIDAS
-479 NCKSIDQ
+479 NCKSIDH
-486 DILELLLDFKKFGSV
+486 DILELLEEFKKYGSV
-501 HKDIDFQLINF
+501 HKEIDFQLINF
-512 QHLTK
+512 QHLR
-517 NPHGNIL
+517 

>member
-1 MSVFN
+1 MGVF
-6 KFLGKDFLAGL
+6 KRFLGNDFLAGL

-31 LASTNVEN
+31 LASTNVEG
-39 ITSLPSVFPGL
+39 IQSLPSVFPGL
-50 LAGVV
+50 LAGVI

-61 LISGSRVGVSGPAA
+61 LLSGSRVGVSGPAA

-80 IISSITLLGSYE
+80 IISSIGILGSYE

-97 VILAGIIQLIFGLC
+97 VILAGIIQLIFGFF
-111 KLGIIAKYVPTSV
+111 KLGIIAKYVPTAV

-162 HNTFSELAYS
+162 HNTFTELAYS
-172 LNAFQE
+172 MNAFQE
-178 GSVIIGVLSVLV
+178 GSVLIGIISILIIV
-190 IILLD
+190 ILD
-195 KPFFKR
+195 KPFFKQ
-201 NRLFKLIPS
+201 NRFFKLIPS
-210 ALIVVLIGVA
+210 ALIVVIIGVF
-220 IQLLFK
+220 IQLVIK
-226 DSFLE
+226 GTFLE
-231 VSSKHLVQLPVLSS
+231 VNAKHLVQLPILKSFDEVSK
-245 IGEISTVLFF
+245 VLFF
-255 PDFSALGNWQVYT
+255 PDFNALRNWQVYSI
-268 VAITIAL
+268 AITIAL

-302 ELTAQGIGN
+302 ELSAQGIGN
-311 IFSGF
+311 ILSGF

-338 SKMATVIHGILLI
+338 TKFASVIHGFFLILAILL
-351 FAILMLPVV
+351 LPVL

-386 KDMYVKGMDQFI
+386 KEMYLKGMDQFI
-398 PFVLTIV
+398 PFILTIL

-420 LVSIY
+420 IVSIY
-425 YILQRNFQNHFT
+425 FILRRNFQNHFT
-437 KSEVDGEMVIR
+437 KTESAGELHIK

-456 NKVGIHTTLEKAQP
+456 NKVGIHTLLENAAPQ
-470 KSKMTIDAS
+470 SRITIDAG

-486 DILELLLDFKKFGSV
+486 DILELLEEFKKYGSV
-501 HKDIDFQLINF
+501 HKEIDFQLINF
-512 QHLTK
+512 HHLRK
-517 NPHGNIL
+517 H

>member
-1 MSVFN
+1 MSVLN

-31 LASTNVEN
+31 LASTNVEG
-39 ITSLPSVFPGL
+39 IPSLPSVFPGL
-50 LAGVV
+50 LAGVI
-55 GGIVVG
+55 GGIIVG
-61 LISGSRVGVSGPAA
+61 LISGSRLGISGPAA

-80 IISSITLLGSYE
+80 IISSIGILGSYE

-97 VILAGIIQLIFGLC
+97 VILAGVIQLIFGFF

-162 HNTFSELAYS
+162 HNTFTELAYS
-172 LNAFQE
+172 MNAFQE
-178 GSVIIGVLSVLV
+178 GSVLIGVLSIL
-190 IILLD
+190 IILLLD
-195 KPFFKR
+195 KPIFKQ
-201 NRLFKLIPS
+201 NRVLKLIPS
-210 ALIVVLIGVA
+210 ALIVVLVGVV
-220 IQLLFK
+220 IQLLTK
-226 DSFLE
+226 GSFLE
-231 VSSKHLVQLPVLSS
+231 VSSKHLVQLPVLKSFS
-245 IGEISTVLFF
+245 EISTVLFF
-255 PDFSALGNWQVYT
+255 PDFNALGNWQVYT
-268 VAITIAL
+268 VALTIAL

-323 QVVVRSSANIDAGVK
+323 QVVVRSSANIDAGGK
-338 SKMATVIHGILLI
+338 TKLAAVIHGALLILAIILLP
-351 FAILMLPVV
+351 AL

-386 KDMYVKGMDQFI
+386 KEMYVKGMDQFV
-398 PFVLTIV
+398 PFILTIV

-420 LVSIY
+420 VVSIY
-425 YILQRNFQNHFT
+425 FILRRNFQNHFT
-437 KSEVDGEMVIR
+437 KTETDGELRIK

-456 NKVGIHTTLEKAQP
+456 NKVGIHTTLENAAP
-470 KSKMTIDAS
+470 HSKIIIDAI

-486 DILELLLDFKKFGSV
+486 DILELLEEFKKYGSV
-501 HKDIDFQLINF
+501 HKEIDFQLINF
-512 QHLTK
+512 QQLR
-517 NPHGNIL
+517 

>member
-1 MSVFN
+1 MSLFS

-39 ITSLPSVFPGL
+39 LPSLPSVFPGL
-50 LAGVV
+50 LAGVI

-61 LISGSRVGVSGPAA
+61 LLSGSRLGVSGPAA

-80 IISSITLLGSYE
+80 IISSISILGSYE

-97 VILAGIIQLIFGLC
+97 VILAGILQLIFGFFN
-111 KLGIIAKYVPTSV
+111 LGIIAKYVPTSV

-162 HNTFSELAYS
+162 HNTFTELVYS
-172 LNAFQE
+172 MNAFQE
-178 GSVIIGVLSVLV
+178 GSVLIGIISIL
-190 IILLD
+190 IILLLD
-195 KPFFKR
+195 KPFFKQ
-201 NRLFKLIPS
+201 NRVMKLIPS
-210 ALIVVLIGVA
+210 ALIVVLVGVI
-220 IQLLFK
+220 IQLLTK
-226 DSFLE
+226 GSFLE
-231 VSSKHLVQLPVLSS
+231 ISSKHLVQLPVLKS
-245 IGEISTVLFF
+245 ISEISNVLFF

-287 TDKLDPEKNTTPTSR
+287 TDKLDPEKNSTPTSR
-302 ELTAQGIGN
+302 ELSAQGIGN

-323 QVVVRSSANIDAGVK
+323 QVVVRSSANIDAGGK
-338 SKMATVIHGILLI
+338 TKFATVIHGVLLI
-351 FAILMLPVV
+351 LAIFLLPSM

-386 KDMYVKGMDQFI
+386 KDMYLKGMDQFI
-398 PFVLTIV
+398 PFILTIV

-420 LVSIY
+420 IVSIY
-425 YILQRNFQNHFT
+425 FILRRNFQNHFT
-437 KSEVDGEMVIR
+437 KTEVNGELYIK

-456 NKVGIHTTLEKAQP
+456 NKVGIHSTLENAAP
-470 KSKMTIDAS
+470 HSKITIDAS

-486 DILELLLDFKKFGSV
+486 DILELLEEFKKYGSV
-501 HKDIDFQLINF
+501 HKEIDFQLVNIH
-512 QHLTK
+512 HLR
-517 NPHGNIL
+517 

>member
-1 MSVFN
+1 MSVLN

-31 LASTNVEN
+31 LASTNVED
-39 ITSLPSVFPGL
+39 IPSLPSVFPGL
-50 LAGVV
+50 LAGVI

-80 IISSITLLGSYE
+80 IISSIGILGSYE

-97 VILAGIIQLIFGLC
+97 VILAGVIQLIFGFF

-162 HNTFSELAYS
+162 HNTFTELVYS
-172 LNAFQE
+172 MNAFQE
-178 GSVIIGVLSVLV
+178 GSVLIGLLSILIIIV
-190 IILLD
+190 LD
-195 KPFFKR
+195 KPFFKK
-201 NRLFKLIPS
+201 NSVMKLIPS
-210 ALIVVLIGVA
+210 ALIVVLVGVM
-220 IQLLFK
+220 IQLLTK
-226 DSFLE
+226 GSFLE
-231 VSSKHLVQLPVLSS
+231 VSSKHLVQLPVLKSFS
-245 IGEISTVLFF
+245 EISTVLFF
-255 PDFSALGNWQVYT
+255 PDFNALGNWQVYT

-302 ELTAQGIGN
+302 ELSAQGLGN
-311 IFSGF
+311 IFSGL

-323 QVVVRSSANIDAGVK
+323 QVVVRSSANIDAGGK
-338 SKMATVIHGILLI
+338 TKLAAVIHGVLLILAVILLP
-351 FAILMLPVV
+351 AL

-386 KDMYVKGMDQFI
+386 KEMYMKGMDQFI
-398 PFVLTIV
+398 PFILTIV

-420 LVSIY
+420 VVSIY
-425 YILQRNFQNHFT
+425 FILRRNFQNHFT
-437 KSEVDGEMVIR
+437 KTETDGELRIK

-456 NKVGIHTTLEKAQP
+456 NKVGIHTTLENAAP
-470 KSKMTIDAS
+470 HSKIIIDAS

-486 DILELLLDFKKFGSV
+486 DILELLEEFKKYGSV
-501 HKDIDFQLINF
+501 HKEIDFQLINF
-512 QHLTK
+512 QHLR
-517 NPHGNIL
+517 

>member
-39 ITSLPSVFPGL
+39 ITALPSVFPGL
-50 LAGVV
+50 LAGVI

-80 IISSITLLGSYE
+80 IISSIGILGSYE

-97 VILAGIIQLIFGLC
+97 VILAGVIQLLFGFF

-162 HNTFSELAYS
+162 HNTFTELAYS
-172 LNAFQE
+172 MNAFQE
-178 GSVIIGVLSVLV
+178 GSVLIGLLSILIIIV
-190 IILLD
+190 LD
-195 KPFFKR
+195 KPFFKQ
-201 NRLFKLIPS
+201 NSVMKLIPG
-210 ALIVVLIGVA
+210 ALIVVLVGVM
-220 IQLLFK
+220 IQLLTK
-226 DSFLE
+226 GSFLE
-231 VSSKHLVQLPVLSS
+231 VSSKHLVQLPILTSFSEVSN
-245 IGEISTVLFF
+245 VLFF
-255 PDFSALGNWQVYT
+255 PDFNALGNWQVYT

-302 ELTAQGIGN
+302 ELTAQGVGN

-323 QVVVRSSANIDAGVK
+323 QVVVRSSANIDAGGK
-338 SKMATVIHGILLI
+338 TKLAAVIHGVLLILAIILLPS
-351 FAILMLPVV
+351 L

-386 KDMYVKGMDQFI
+386 KEMYVKGMDQFI
-398 PFVLTIV
+398 PFILTIV

-420 LVSIY
+420 IVSIY
-425 YILQRNFQNHFT
+425 FILRRNFQNHFT
-437 KSEVDGEMVIR
+437 KTETDGELHIK

-456 NKVGIHTTLEKAQP
+456 NKVGIHTTLENAAP
-470 KSKMTIDAS
+470 HSKIIIDAS

-486 DILELLLDFKKFGSV
+486 DILELLEEFKKYGSV
-501 HKDIDFQLINF
+501 HKGIDFQLINF
-512 QHLTK
+512 QHLR
-517 NPHGNIL
+517 

>member
-31 LASTNVEN
+31 LASTNVEG

-50 LAGVV
+50 LAGVI

-61 LISGSRVGVSGPAA
+61 LISGSRLGVSGPAA
-75 GLITI
+75 GLITT
-80 IISSITLLGSYE
+80 IISSIGILGSYE

-97 VILAGIIQLIFGLC
+97 VILAGVIQLIFGFF

-162 HNTFSELAYS
+162 HNTFTELAYS
-172 LNAFQE
+172 MNAFQE
-178 GSVIIGVLSVLV
+178 GSVLIGVLSIL
-190 IILLD
+190 IILLLD
-195 KPFFKR
+195 KPFFKQ
-201 NRLFKLIPS
+201 NRVLKLIPS
-210 ALIVVLIGVA
+210 ALIVVLVGVV
-220 IQLLFK
+220 IQLLTK
-226 DSFLE
+226 GSFLE
-231 VSSKHLVQLPVLSS
+231 VSSKHLVQLPVLKSFS
-245 IGEISTVLFF
+245 EISTVLFF
-255 PDFSALGNWQVYT
+255 PDFNALGNWQVYT

-323 QVVVRSSANIDAGVK
+323 QVVVRSSANIDAGGKTK
-338 SKMATVIHGILLI
+338 SAVVIHGVLLI
-351 FAILMLPVV
+351 LAIFLLPEL

-386 KDMYVKGMDQFI
+386 KKMYVKGMDQFI
-398 PFVLTIV
+398 PFILTIV

-420 LVSIY
+420 VVSIY
-425 YILQRNFQNHFT
+425 FILRRNFQNHFT
-437 KSEVDGEMVIR
+437 KTEADGELHIK

-456 NKVGIHTTLEKAQP
+456 NKVGIHTTLEKAAP
-470 KSKMTIDAS
+470 HSKIIIDAI

-486 DILELLLDFKKFGSV
+486 DILELLEEFKKYGSV
-501 HKDIDFQLINF
+501 HKEIDFQLINF
-512 QHLTK
+512 QHLK
-517 NPHGNIL
+517 

>member
-1 MSVFN
+1 MGVF
-6 KFLGKDFLAGL
+6 KRFLGKDILAGL

-39 ITSLPSVFPGL
+39 IPSLPSVFPGL
-50 LAGVV
+50 LAGVI

-61 LISGSRVGVSGPAA
+61 LLSGSRVGVSGPAA

-80 IISSITLLGSYE
+80 IISSISILGSYE

-97 VILAGIIQLIFGLC
+97 VILAGIIQLIFGFF

-162 HNTFSELAYS
+162 HNTFTELAYS
-172 LNAFQE
+172 MNAFQE
-178 GSVIIGVLSVLV
+178 GSVLIGILSILII
-190 IILLD
+190 IILD
-195 KPFFKR
+195 KPFFKQ
-201 NRLFKLIPS
+201 NKILKLIPS
-210 ALIVVLIGVA
+210 ALIVVLVGV
-220 IQLLFK
+220 IMQLLTK
-226 DSFLE
+226 GSFLE
-231 VSSKHLVQLPVLSS
+231 VSSKHLVQLPILTS
-245 IGEISTVLFF
+245 ISQVSNVLFF
-255 PDFSALGNWQVYT
+255 PDFTALGNWQVYT

-302 ELTAQGIGN
+302 ELTAQGVGN

-323 QVVVRSSANIDAGVK
+323 QVVVRSSANIDAGVETK
-338 SKMATVIHGILLI
+338 LASVIHGVFLI
-351 FAILMLPVV
+351 FAILLLPSI

-368 LAAILIMVGYKLT
+368 LAGILIMVGYKLT

-386 KDMYVKGMDQFI
+386 KEMYVKGMDQFI
-398 PFVLTIV
+398 PFILTII

-425 YILQRNFQNHFT
+425 FILRRNFQNHFT
-437 KSEVDGEMVIR
+437 KSESEGELHIK

-456 NKVGIHTTLEKAQP
+456 NKVGIHTLLENAAPQ
-470 KSKMTIDAS
+470 SKITIDAS

-486 DILELLLDFKKFGSV
+486 DILELLEEFKKYGSV
-501 HKDIDFQLINF
+501 HKEIDFQLINF
-512 QHLTK
+512 QHLR
-517 NPHGNIL
+517 

>member
-6 KFLGKDFLAGL
+6 RFLGKDILAGL

-39 ITSLPSVFPGL
+39 IPSLPSVFPGL
-50 LAGVV
+50 LAGVI

-61 LISGSRVGVSGPAA
+61 LSSGSRVGVSGPAA

-80 IISSITLLGSYE
+80 IISSISLLGSYE

-97 VILAGIIQLIFGLC
+97 VILAGFIQLVFGFF

-162 HNTFSELAYS
+162 HNTFSELAYTM
-172 LNAFQE
+172 NAFQE
-178 GSVIIGVLSVLV
+178 GSVLIGLLSIL
-190 IILLD
+190 ILLLLD

-201 NRLFKLIPS
+201 NRVMKLIPS
-210 ALIVVLIGVA
+210 ALIVVLLGVM
-220 IQLLFK
+220 IQFLTEG
-226 DSFLE
+226 SFLE
-231 VSSKHLVQLPVLSS
+231 VSSKHLVQLPVLKRIS
-245 IGEISTVLFF
+245 EISNILCF
-255 PDFSALGNWQVYT
+255 PDFSALGNWKVYS

-316 IGGLPIT
+316 IGGLPVT

-338 SKMATVIHGILLI
+338 SKLATVIHGVLLILAILL
-351 FAILMLPVV
+351 LPSL

-386 KDMYVKGMDQFI
+386 KDMYLKGMDQFI
-398 PFVLTIV
+398 PFILTIV

-420 LVSIY
+420 IVSIY
-425 YILQRNFQNHFT
+425 FILRRNFQNHFT
-437 KSEVDGEMVIR
+437 KTEVDGVLHIK

-456 NKVGIHTTLEKAQP
+456 NKVGIHTTLENAAP
-470 KSKMTIDAS
+470 HSKITIDAS

-486 DILELLLDFKKFGSV
+486 DILELLEEFKKYGSV
-501 HKDIDFQLINF
+501 HKEIDFQLINF
-512 QHLTK
+512 QHLNT
-517 NPHGNIL
+517 NPNGNIL

>member
-1 MSVFN
+1 MGIF
-6 KFLGKDFLAGL
+6 KRFLGKDILAGL

-39 ITSLPSVFPGL
+39 IPSLPSVFPGL
-50 LAGVV
+50 LAGVI

-80 IISSITLLGSYE
+80 ILSSISILGSYE

-97 VILAGIIQLIFGLC
+97 VILAGIIQLIFGFF

-162 HNTFSELAYS
+162 HNTFTELAYS
-172 LNAFQE
+172 MNAFQE
-178 GSVIIGVLSVLV
+178 GSVFIGILSILI

-195 KPFFKR
+195 KPFFKQ
-201 NRLFKLIPS
+201 NKVMKLIPS
-210 ALIVVLIGVA
+210 ALIVVLVGVI
-220 IQLLFK
+220 IQLLTK
-226 DSFLE
+226 GSFLE
-231 VSSKHLVQLPVLSS
+231 VSSKHLVQLPILTS
-245 IGEISTVLFF
+245 ISDVSNILFF

-302 ELTAQGIGN
+302 ELTAQGVGN

-323 QVVVRSSANIDAGVK
+323 QVVVRSSANIDAGVQTK
-338 SKMATVIHGILLI
+338 FATVIHGVFLI
-351 FAILMLPVV
+351 FAIILLPSI

-368 LAAILIMVGYKLT
+368 LAGILIMVGYKLT

-386 KDMYVKGMDQFI
+386 KEMYVKGMDQFI
-398 PFVLTIV
+398 PFILTIV

-420 LVSIY
+420 IVSIY
-425 YILQRNFQNHFT
+425 FILRRNFQNHFT
-437 KSEVDGEMVIR
+437 KTESEGELHIK

-456 NKVGIHTTLEKAQP
+456 NKVGIHTTLENAAP
-470 KSKMTIDAS
+470 HSKIIIDAS

-486 DILELLLDFKKFGSV
+486 DILELLEEFKKYGSI
-501 HKDIDFQLINF
+501 HKEIDFQLINF
-512 QHLTK
+512 QHLR
-517 NPHGNIL
+517 

>member
-1 MSVFN
+1 MGIF
-6 KFLGKDFLAGL
+6 KRFLGKDILAGL

-39 ITSLPSVFPGL
+39 IPSLPSVFPGL
-50 LAGVV
+50 LAGVI

-80 IISSITLLGSYE
+80 ILSSISILGSYE

-97 VILAGIIQLIFGLC
+97 VILAGIIQLIFGFF

-162 HNTFSELAYS
+162 HNTFTELAYS
-172 LNAFQE
+172 MNAFQE
-178 GSVIIGVLSVLV
+178 GSVFIGILSILI

-195 KPFFKR
+195 KPFFKQ
-201 NRLFKLIPS
+201 NKVMKLIPS
-210 ALIVVLIGVA
+210 ALIVVLVGVI
-220 IQLLFK
+220 IQLLTK
-226 DSFLE
+226 GSFLE
-231 VSSKHLVQLPVLSS
+231 VSSKHLVQLPILTS
-245 IGEISTVLFF
+245 ISDVSNILFF

-302 ELTAQGIGN
+302 ELTAQGVGN

-323 QVVVRSSANIDAGVK
+323 QVVVRSSANIDAGVQTK
-338 SKMATVIHGILLI
+338 FATVIHGVFLI
-351 FAILMLPVV
+351 FAIILLPSI

-368 LAAILIMVGYKLT
+368 LAGILIMVGYKLT

-386 KDMYVKGMDQFI
+386 KEMYVKGMDQFI
-398 PFVLTIV
+398 PFILTII

-420 LVSIY
+420 IVSIY
-425 YILQRNFQNHFT
+425 FILRRNFQNHFT
-437 KSEVDGEMVIR
+437 KTESEGELHIK

-456 NKVGIHTTLEKAQP
+456 NKVGIHTTLENAAP
-470 KSKMTIDAS
+470 HSKIIIDAS

-486 DILELLLDFKKFGSV
+486 DILELLEEFKKYGSI
-501 HKDIDFQLINF
+501 HKEIDFQLINF
-512 QHLTK
+512 QHLR
-517 NPHGNIL
+517 

>member
-1 MSVFN
+1 MNSLN
-6 KFLGKDFLAGL
+6 KYIGKDFLAGL

-39 ITSLPSVFPGL
+39 IPSLPSVFPGL
-50 LAGVV
+50 LAGVI

-80 IISSITLLGSYE
+80 IISSISMLGSYE
-92 AFLVS
+92 SFLVS
-97 VILAGIIQLIFGLC
+97 VILAGIIQLTFGFF

-162 HNTFSELAYS
+162 HNTFTELAYS
-172 LNAFQE
+172 MNAFQE
-178 GSVIIGVLSVLV
+178 GSVLIGIISIL
-190 IILLD
+190 IILLLD
-195 KPFFKR
+195 KPYFKK
-201 NRLFKLIPS
+201 NRVFKLIPS
-210 ALIVVLIGVA
+210 ALIVVIVGVV
-220 IQLLFK
+220 IQFIIK
-226 DSFLE
+226 DTFFE
-231 VSSKHLVQLPVLSS
+231 VSAKHLVQLPILTSISELSS
-245 IGEISTVLFF
+245 VLFF

-338 SKMATVIHGILLI
+338 TKFATVIHGVFLILAIILLP
-351 FAILMLPVV
+351 AL

-386 KDMYVKGMDQFI
+386 KEMYVKGMDQFI
-398 PFVLTIV
+398 PFILTII

-420 LVSIY
+420 IVSIY
-425 YILQRNFQNHFT
+425 FILRRNFQNHFT
-437 KSEVDGEMVIR
+437 KTESEGELHIK

-456 NKVGIHTTLEKAQP
+456 NKVGIHTILENAIP
-470 KSKMTIDAS
+470 HSKITIDAS
-479 NCKSIDQ
+479 NCKSIDL
-486 DILELLLDFKKFGSV
+486 DILELLEEFKKYGSV
-501 HKDIDFQLINF
+501 HKEIDFQLINF
-512 QHLTK
+512 QHLK
-517 NPHGNIL
+517 

>member
-1 MSVFN
+1 MSVLN

-31 LASTNVEN
+31 LASTNVED
-39 ITSLPSVFPGL
+39 IPSLPSVFPGL
-50 LAGVV
+50 LAGVI

-80 IISSITLLGSYE
+80 IISSIGILGSYE

-97 VILAGIIQLIFGLC
+97 VILSGVIQLIFGFF

-162 HNTFSELAYS
+162 HNTFTELVYS
-172 LNAFQE
+172 MNAFQE
-178 GSVIIGVLSVLV
+178 GSVLIGLLSILIIIV
-190 IILLD
+190 LD
-195 KPFFKR
+195 KPFFKK
-201 NRLFKLIPS
+201 NSVMKLIPS
-210 ALIVVLIGVA
+210 ALIVVLVGVM
-220 IQLLFK
+220 IQLLTK
-226 DSFLE
+226 GSFLE
-231 VSSKHLVQLPVLSS
+231 VSSKHLVQLPVLKSFS
-245 IGEISTVLFF
+245 EISTVLFF
-255 PDFSALGNWQVYT
+255 PDFNALGNWQVYT

-302 ELTAQGIGN
+302 ELSAQGLGN
-311 IFSGF
+311 IFSGL

-323 QVVVRSSANIDAGVK
+323 QVVVRSSANIDAGGK
-338 SKMATVIHGILLI
+338 TKLAAVIHGVLLILAVILLP
-351 FAILMLPVV
+351 AL

-386 KDMYVKGMDQFI
+386 KEMYMKGMDQFI
-398 PFVLTIV
+398 PFILTIV

-420 LVSIY
+420 VVSIY
-425 YILQRNFQNHFT
+425 FILRRNSQNHFT
-437 KSEVDGEMVIR
+437 KTETDGELHIR

-456 NKVGIHTTLEKAQP
+456 NKVGIHTTLENAAP
-470 KSKMTIDAS
+470 HSKIIIDAS

-486 DILELLLDFKKFGSV
+486 DILELLEEFKKYGSV
-501 HKDIDFQLINF
+501 HKEIDFQLINF
-512 QHLTK
+512 QHLR
-517 NPHGNIL
+517 